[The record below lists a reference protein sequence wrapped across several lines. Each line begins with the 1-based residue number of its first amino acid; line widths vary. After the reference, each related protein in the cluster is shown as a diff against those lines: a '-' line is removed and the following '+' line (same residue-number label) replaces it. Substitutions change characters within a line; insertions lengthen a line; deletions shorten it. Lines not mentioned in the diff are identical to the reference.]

1 MTHAEKKKAKTKTG
15 CDIVPSIS
23 SFFKCIIFKN
33 PGKCLLSKLTGT
45 VFFIQIYDVPYLLED
60 YSAVYHFLLHHQHYT
75 WKILCDWRLDCHAI
89 SIFYPTGIYIQR
101 ICALVTQTGQF
112 NPNRGFCLVDTLDL
126 CDSFHSS
133 VFCLPLIC
141 LLCITCWILN
151 CQYLFQASP
160 ILIGGRQAF
169 VEEKKTTS
177 RGKFLFACAIG

>member
-1 MTHAEKKKAKTKTG
+1 MHYFQEPWKVSIVKADGDCLFYIDLWCTISTG
-15 CDIVPSIS
+15 GLFCSVPFFVASLALSLEDIMWLEIRLSCDLH
-23 SFFKCIIFKN
+23 
-33 PGKCLLSKLTGT
+33 LLSNWNLY
-45 VFFIQIYDVPYLLED
+45 IED
-60 YSAVYHFLLHHQHYT
+60 M
-75 WKILCDWRLDCHAI
+75 
-89 SIFYPTGIYIQR
+89 
-101 ICALVTQTGQF
+101 ALVNQTGQF

-177 RGKFLFACAIG
+177 RGKFLFACAIGWELKWYCLAFGGRFCKINW